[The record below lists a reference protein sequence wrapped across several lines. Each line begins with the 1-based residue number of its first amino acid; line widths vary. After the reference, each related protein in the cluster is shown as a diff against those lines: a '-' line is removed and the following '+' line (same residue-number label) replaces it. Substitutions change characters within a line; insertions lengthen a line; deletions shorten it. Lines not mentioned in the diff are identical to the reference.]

1 MEEGRKVMENLVCF
15 DFCWLGGVFLFVLV
29 FLNPPVSPLK
39 CTGRIAHLFNY
50 LLHSAFGQNDQLPL

>member
-39 CTGRIAHLFNY
+39 CTGRIAHLIN
-50 LLHSAFGQNDQLPL
+50 